1 MKNIELY
8 YEPLDIFDKLNQK
21 NMSEMTDHESAF
33 LCGVIKKIK
42 PKKILEIG
50 VAAGGST
57 ICIMNCIDKLNLD
70 CEVYSCDLNKEYY
83 RDQTKKTGYLTDEIE
98 GYLTNIP
105 KHKFYLGDC
114 LPKFIDQ
121 IGVDIDMVLID
132 TVHSL
137 PGEILDFLTCTPYL
151 STNAAIV
158 LHDLCLNF
166 YGYCSDAFATKLL
179 FDVVVSDEKYKNNDV
194 SRKEDFSNIGM
205 FQVTSDTL
213 KYIENVFSA
222 LSISWAYYPGDN
234 MINQYL
240 DFYMR
245 YYPENLITLFN
256 QCCNLQ
262 KELIVKVDDSKLEK
276 VLPFF
281 IQLIKLHPIYLY
293 GTGKSGERL
302 YHYIQENGGLI
313 KGFITSKKEVDIYL
327 GENVYSL
334 EEFSLYKENNSRIIL
349 AMHEKFYPE
358 ISLLLQ
364 EYDIVK
370 STYPSIQCK
379 GEIQNFI
386 QIKNFIKLINYI
398 KENQNYS

>member
-8 YEPLDIFDKLNQK
+8 YEPLDIFDKLKEK
-21 NMSEMTDHESAF
+21 NISEMTDHESAF
-33 LCGVIKKIK
+33 LCGVIKKLK

-57 ICIMNCIDKLNLD
+57 ICIMSCIDKLNLD
-70 CEVYSCDLNKEYY
+70 CEVYSCDLNKDYY
-83 RDQTKKTGYLTDEIE
+83 RDQTQKTGYLLDEIE

-121 IGVDIDMVLID
+121 IGRDIDMVLID

-137 PGEILDFLTCTPYL
+137 PGEILDFLTCIPYL
-151 STNAAIV
+151 SPDAVIV

-166 YGYCSDAFATKLL
+166 YGYYSDAFATKLL
-179 FDVVVSDEKYKNNDV
+179 FDAVVSDEKYKNNDI
-194 SRKEDFSNIGM
+194 SRKENFSNIGM

-222 LSISWAYYPGDN
+222 LSISWSYYPGDA
-234 MINQYL
+234 MVKQYL
-240 DFYMR
+240 DFYKR
-245 YYPENLITLFN
+245 FYPNNLITLFI

-262 KELIVKVDDSKLEK
+262 KELIEKIDNNKVEK

-281 IQLIKLHPIYLY
+281 NNLIKLHPIFLY

-327 GENVYSL
+327 GRKVYSL
-334 EEFSLYKENNSRIIL
+334 EEVSLFNEKDSKIIL

-358 ISLLLQ
+358 INLLLH
-364 EYDIVK
+364 EYDLENN
-370 STYPSIQCK
+370 TYPSIQCK
-379 GEIQNFI
+379 NEIRNFI

-398 KENQNYS
+398 KESRN